1 MEVTVT
7 VRRRPNIA
15 DPAGAAVSKA
25 LRDLGYDAVEK
36 VRIDRT
42 ITLTI
47 DGADP
52 VAVEERVREMCER
65 LLANPVME
73 DYHIEVGQ

>member
-7 VRRRPNIA
+7 VRRRSNIA

-25 LRDLGYDAVEK
+25 LRDLGYSAVQK

-47 DGADP
+47 DGGDSAD
-52 VAVEERVREMCER
+52 VEEQVTEMCER

-73 DYHIEVGQ
+73 DYHIEMTQ

>member
-7 VRRRPNIA
+7 VRRRSNIA
-15 DPAGAAVSKA
+15 DPAGTAVSKA
-25 LRDLGYDAVEK
+25 LRDLGYDDVEK

-42 ITLTI
+42 LSLVVNGDDEAT
-47 DGADP
+47 
-52 VAVEERVREMCER
+52 VEASVREMCEK

-73 DYHIEVGQ
+73 DYEIEVHP

>member
-65 LLANPVME
+65 LLSNPVME
-73 DYHIEVGQ
+73 DYHIEVGP

>member
-73 DYHIEVGQ
+73 DYHIEVGP